1 MKNNMKIPI
10 REKSGGFALL
20 LAIIISSVVL
30 AIGLSILNISINQI
44 NLSATARES
53 ELAFQT
59 AHAGMDCIWYWRNTN
74 AASYTALNA
83 ALPDIDCFATSPIND
98 ESTVRTTLQS
108 NSNGHIN
115 SYEYTFEWSDPVRC
129 TDVEMVVFNA
139 TAGDLSWTFDNK
151 GVGVDGLKECNEGNV
166 CTVLFS
172 QGYNRSCAE
181 LATSIFSVQRELV
194 VEF

>member
-1 MKNNMKIPI
+1 MKNYLQKKQ
-10 REKSGGFALL
+10 EGFALL

-30 AIGLSILNISINQI
+30 AIGLSILNISVNQI

-53 ELAFQT
+53 EFAFQT
-59 AHAGMDCIWYWRNTN
+59 AHAGMDCIWYWRLEN
-74 AASYTALNA
+74 ADDYSELDPT
-83 ALPDIDCFATSPIND
+83 LPPIDCFGVVPID
-98 ESTVRTTLQS
+98 SEETTLRS
-108 NSNGHIN
+108 VPEGHIN
-115 SYEYTFEWSDPVRC
+115 SYEYTFEWGSPARC

-139 TAGDLSWTFDNK
+139 SAGDLSWTFSNT
-151 GVGVDGLKECNEGNV
+151 GVGTDGHKECQQGNV

-172 QGYNRSCAE
+172 QGYNRSCEE

>member
-1 MKNNMKIPI
+1 MKNSFKQKQ
-10 REKSGGFALL
+10 EGFALL

-59 AHAGMDCIWYWRNTN
+59 SHAGMDCIWYWRNEN
-74 AASYTALNA
+74 AASYMALDA
-83 ALPDIDCFATSPIND
+83 VLPPIDCFGRSPQ
-98 ESTVRTTLQS
+98 SSGKTTLRS
-108 NSNGHIN
+108 VVAGHVN
-115 SYEYTFEWSDPVRC
+115 SYQYRFEWGTPERC
-129 TDVEMVVFNA
+129 TNVEMVVFNA
-139 TAGDLSWTFDNK
+139 HSGDLTWTFNNT
-151 GVGVDGLKECNEGNV
+151 GVGNNGVKQCSEGNI

>member
-1 MKNNMKIPI
+1 MK
-10 REKSGGFALL
+10 KSFKQKQEGFALL

-59 AHAGMDCIWYWRNTN
+59 AHAGMDCIWYWRNEN
-74 AASYTALNA
+74 ASFYTQLNA
-83 ALPDIDCFATSPIND
+83 TIPPIDCFRNNPI
-98 ESTVRTTLQS
+98 TVGKTTLS
-108 NSNGHIN
+108 STPSGHIN
-115 SYEYTFEWSDPVRC
+115 SYQYTFEWGSPARC
-129 TDVEMVVFNA
+129 TSVEMVVFNA
-139 TAGDLSWTFDNK
+139 NAGDLSRTFNNT
-151 GVGVDGLKECNEGNV
+151 GVGNNGVKTCNRGNI

-181 LATSIFSVQRELV
+181 LSTSIFSVQRELV

>member
-1 MKNNMKIPI
+1 MKNNMK
-10 REKSGGFALL
+10 KTLQQKQGGFALL

-30 AIGLSILNISINQI
+30 AIGLSILNISVNQI

-59 AHAGMDCIWYWRNTN
+59 AHGGMDCIWYWRIAN
-74 AASYTALNA
+74 ASYYSQLDPT
-83 ALPDIDCFATSPIND
+83 LPAIDCFGSNPIDSN
-98 ESTVRTTLQS
+98 ETTLLS
-108 NSNGHIN
+108 NSNGHIK
-115 SYEYTFEWSDPVRC
+115 SYEYTFEWGDPLRC

-139 TAGDLSWTFDNK
+139 TAGDLSWTFDNQ
-151 GVGVDGLKECNEGNV
+151 GVGNDGLKECQEGNV

-172 QGYNRSCAE
+172 QGYNRSCTE